1 MYSTDLCGG
10 RSSAGRAP
18 DCGSGCRR
26 FEPGRS
32 PHLPDNQYK
41 PFSSYRLL
49 LELNNVSLRQYQFKK
64 SKQRNVSD

>member
-32 PHLPDNQYK
+32 PHFPDNQYK
-41 PFSSYRLL
+41 LFGSYLAL
-49 LELNNVSLRQYQFKK
+49 LESNNISLR
-64 SKQRNVSD
+64 